1 MGLIRFAIEN
11 PVKVAVGVI
20 LLVLFGLLTVLD
32 IPIQLTPDVD
42 RPIITVATT
51 WRGASPQEIE
61 REIIDRQEDKLKN
74 CNNLKKMTSEATRGQ
89 ATIRLEFPVG
99 VDKNVAYIDVSDKL
113 RQVTDYPDEVDEP
126 TISKTDDD
134 MANVIAWLIL
144 YSDSDTVN
152 VAALKTEI
160 EEDVKPLLERADGI
174 SEVNVYGGLDREIQ
188 VFIDPFRLAARS
200 LTFQDVAEALRA
212 QNTNISAGTIIQG
225 KRDYSYRTLGEYTT
239 VEEVEDTVI
248 AYDEGGPVLVR
259 DVADV
264 VDGFRKQFAFVRS
277 KGQFVIAMPCRRETG
292 ANVLQAMENLK
303 EQISLVNAT
312 ILHPR
317 GLSLELTQVYD
328 ETVYIN
334 SSIDLVINNVYTGG
348 FLAIV
353 VLLLF
358 LRSGS
363 ATGIIAVSIPISVVG
378 TFLIIALLGRSLN
391 VIMLAGMAFATGMIV
406 DNSIVVLENIYRHRS
421 MGKSRMQAALDGAH
435 EVWGAVLA
443 STLTTMVVF
452 LPVIFVEE
460 EAGQL
465 FRDIAIA
472 ISSAI
477 VLSLVVSIL
486 VIPPLASRFF
496 GASKAIT
503 ERANRPYWI
512 GEHLGRIVGTVNRS
526 TLARLGL
533 AGGVTGLS
541 IFLTWLLVPP
551 SEYLPAG
558 NKNLIFGFF
567 LSPPGY
573 SVEEFKQMATIV
585 EEGDPAVPNDGIR
598 PFWEAKPED
607 VAKLPTVDIPV
618 GIDGGE
624 IREVKPPA
632 INNFFFVTFGGVAFM
647 GCTSRDAENVK
658 PLEFVMERAGRRV
671 PGVFSMFTQA
681 SLFQSGRTA
690 GNTVDLEIRGDDIS
704 QVTAAAGVLVGKI
717 MEAGYGYPS
726 PSPANFNLGAPEIQ
740 IVPRRAL
747 AAEMGLDVS
756 RIGFITESLVDGA
769 YVGEFND
776 RGDKIDMVLRVAGTE
791 NASVREFSSIPVFT
805 PRGGV
810 VTLDSFCDLR
820 SVPAP
825 QQINHIEEMNAVT
838 LSVEPKPGVA
848 LGETMREL
856 QEDIIGPLRKSG
868 AIPTTVFTVLAGTAD
883 KLTQTQRALVGDFN
897 QSMTRPRIFGL
908 PVWASVTLLM
918 AAVVAAAIALGF
930 VVGRRRAIVFG
941 MLGMAAVIAVVLGL
955 NPLLSVGVLQSR
967 MLLALIVTYL
977 LMSALFES
985 FVYPFII
992 MFTVPLATVGGF
1004 AALRIVHEVSLYDIT
1019 APTQQMDV
1027 LTMLGFVILIGIV
1040 VNNAILIVHQALNY
1054 GRNEGMALQEAI
1066 VKSVA
1071 TRTRPIFMTAL
1082 TSCFGLVPLV
1092 VVPGAGSELYRGLG
1106 SVVLGGLLVSTVFTL
1121 VVIPTLFSLTVDAQ
1135 ARLLAWMGADA
1146 PPATRQTRAS
1156 APATAAGDDLPDA
1169 PGRVAE
1175 PAAVVRSPEAS

>member
-1 MGLIRFAIEN
+1 MGLIKFAIEN

-20 LLVLFGLLTVLD
+20 LLILFGLLSVLR

-42 RPIITVATT
+42 RPVITVATT

-113 RQVTDYPDEVDEP
+113 RQVTDYPDEIDEP

-144 YSDSDTVN
+144 ASDTDEVN

-174 SEVNVYGGLDREIQ
+174 SEVNVYGGLDREVQ
-188 VFIDPFRLAARS
+188 VFVDPHRLAARG
-200 LTFQDVAEALRA
+200 LTFQDVGAALRA
-212 QNTNISAGTIIQG
+212 QNRNTSAGTIIQG
-225 KRDYSYRTLGEYTT
+225 KRDYSYRTLGEYTSVSD
-239 VEEVEDTVI
+239 VEETVV
-248 AYDEGGPVLVR
+248 AYDAGGPVLVR

-264 VDGFRKQFAFVRS
+264 IDGFRKQFAFVRS
-277 KGQFVIAMPCRRETG
+277 KGKFVIAMPCRRETG

-303 EQISLVNAT
+303 TQIALVNET
-312 ILHPR
+312 ILNPR
-317 GLSLELTQVYD
+317 GLSLELTKVYD

-334 SSIDLVINNVYTGG
+334 SSIDLVKNNVYTGG
-348 FLAIV
+348 VLAII

-378 TFLIIALLGRSLN
+378 TFLMIALLGRSLN

-421 MGKSRMQAALDGAH
+421 MGKSRGEAALDGAR

-503 ERANRPYWI
+503 ERASRPYWI
-512 GEHLGRIVGTVNRS
+512 GEHLGRIVASVNRS
-526 TLARLGL
+526 VAARVALS
-533 AGGVTGLS
+533 GGVTAVS

-573 SVEEFKQMATIV
+573 SVEEFKQMASIV
-585 EEGDPAVPNDGIR
+585 EDGDPNDPTDGIR
-598 PFWEAKPED
+598 PFWEAKDED
-607 VAKLPTVDIPV
+607 VAALPTVQIPV
-618 GIDGGE
+618 GLGGE
-624 IREVKPPA
+624 VREVKPPA
-632 INNFFFVTFGGVAFM
+632 INNFFFVSFGGVAFM

-658 PLEFVMERAGRRV
+658 PLEYVMERAGQRV

-690 GNTVDLEIRGDDIS
+690 GNTVDLEIRGDNIA
-704 QVTAAAGVLVGKI
+704 QVTAAAGALVGKI
-717 MEAGYGYPS
+717 MESGYGYPR
-726 PSPANFNLGAPEIQ
+726 PSPANFDLGSPELQ
-740 IVPRRAL
+740 IIPRRAL
-747 AAEMGLDVS
+747 AAEMGLDVAQ
-756 RIGFITESLVDGA
+756 IGFITESIVDGA
-769 YVGEFND
+769 YIGEFND
-776 RGDKIDMVLRVAGTE
+776 RGDKIDLVLRVAGTE
-791 NASVREFSSIPVFT
+791 AASTVDIAGLPVYT
-805 PRGGV
+805 PQGGV
-810 VTLDSFCDLR
+810 VTLSSFCDLI

-825 QQINHIEEMNAVT
+825 QQINHIEQMNAVT

-856 QEDIIGPLRKSG
+856 EEDIIAPLRTAG
-868 AIPTTVFTVLAGTAD
+868 AIPSTVFTVLAGTAD
-883 KLTQTQRALVGDFN
+883 KLTQTQRALVGDF
-897 QSMTRPRIFGL
+897 QESMTRPRIFGL
-908 PVWASVTLLM
+908 PVWASVAVLSVVVAGL
-918 AAVVAAAIALGF
+918 AVVAGAVL
-930 VVGRRRAIVFG
+930 GRRRGLVFG
-941 MLGMAAVIAVVLGL
+941 LLGMAALAAVVLGM
-955 NPLLSVGVLQSR
+955 NPTLSAGVLQSR
-967 MLLALIVTYL
+967 ILLALIVTYL
-977 LMSALFES
+977 LMAALFES
-985 FVYPFII
+985 FVYPFVI

-1027 LTMLGFVILIGIV
+1027 LTMLGFVILVGIV

-1054 GRNEGMALQEAI
+1054 AREDGMAMQEAI

-1092 VVPGAGSELYRGLG
+1092 VMTGAGSELYRGLG
-1106 SVVLGGLLVSTVFTL
+1106 SVVLGGLLVSTIFTL

-1135 ARLLAWMGADA
+1135 ARLMAWFGAE
-1146 PPATRQTRAS
+1146 PVRTRHQAS
-1156 APATAAGDDLPDA
+1156 RGGPRPDRKADGAAGGQA
-1169 PGRVAE
+1169 PE